1 MMAVRSRL
9 AFWALL
15 VGMLMARARAQ
26 DLSPRAYLI
35 TPVHSNAVTLTE
47 SFYDG
52 GLNFG
57 GTIPITGATGTYSIP
72 ILTYY
77 HSFNFF
83 GRSANFNASLP
94 YGVGTFSG
102 QVLGTDR
109 SIYRSGLLDFTARLS
124 VNLKGGPAMA

>member
-1 MMAVRSRL
+1 MAARSRL
-9 AFWALL
+9 AFWILL
-15 VGMLMARARAQ
+15 AAILLPCGWAQ

-35 TPVHSNAVTLTE
+35 TPVRSNAVTLTY
-47 SFYDG
+47 SFFDG

-57 GTIPITGATGTYSIP
+57 GTIPVTGATGTYSVP

-83 GRSANFNASLP
+83 GRSANINASLP
-94 YGVGTFSG
+94 YGVGNFSG

-109 SIYRSGLLDFTARLS
+109 SIYRSGLLDFTARRS
-124 VNLKGGPAMA
+124 EERRVG